1 MYLPWM
7 RYSARIPEYEQA
19 SFRGIDRNKAS
30 SDGSIYD
37 MRNIS
42 TDDFPLLSAVP
53 NRKTMDKMHDII
65 WYYGATEK
73 EYVIADKELGESYP
87 LWEGETAY
95 SIGDIVAYD
104 GSLYI
109 AVGIV
114 NDDNTI
120 PPSTSENFDLYTE
133 TTFAYDGVW
142 SENANCEV
150 NSVWYYNGNF
160 YRNLT
165 GESKNLEKDD
175 NWEETDIPNYKG
187 VYKHSYNYYS
197 GDIVMYSGKFY
208 EHLEYGND
216 TDGHYPSNETYWKP
230 SDISVWM
237 PDTEYGINAIVYDV
251 QSEKFYKHLN
261 AGKTIAPD
269 VDTANWEPYSFSKLY
284 YNNEEVIGLELMPN
298 KKECAYLNG
307 YIVILP
313 DNMFYRVDD
322 GTFGYLAGTKSG
334 SVDTSKYRG
343 IYYNSKNYDYPMKAG
358 IVKDTSMNKLKL
370 GFFGGN
376 LLMDIDEYSNVDLTK
391 IFRDGDVI
399 NVTQKRQKAHDEY
412 AIIRN
417 GSYVVE
423 TVEPSMLTF
432 VTGTFSG
439 ADIGDDALIGGNDG
453 YYYLGDVILSKGLP
467 EMEFLCVANNRMWG
481 CKEDTVYSSA
491 LGDVFSW
498 QRYSGLETDP
508 VYLEVGDIGKFTGCC
523 EYSGYP
529 TFFRE
534 NEIYRVYGSTASTF
548 ALQKVAEYGLR
559 KDSPHGWCVVDSVLY
574 FLSPQGMCAYA
585 GGVPGVISDDLQRE
599 LSEGVAG
606 TDGKKVYLSVN
617 EGDGRILYVY
627 DTQNRVW
634 SSETLTEQPL
644 GIINFNGELRLM
656 DSEGN
661 LLSLSKTTSEWQNE
675 ADTEMAYIE
684 FNDFYNDSLDSKH
697 LGGVIIRASVDPEY
711 DALEIYVQYD
721 SDGEWHNVGSIYN
734 QDNRKKVSDFRFFP
748 RKCDHYRL
756 RLECRGKFTIHL
768 LARQVEG

>member
-42 TDDFPLLSAVP
+42 TDDFPLLSTVP
-53 NRKTMDKMHDII
+53 NRKTMDKMHEII

-73 EYVIADKELGESYP
+73 EYVIAGNELGESYP
-87 LWEGETAY
+87 LWAKKTAY
-95 SIGDIVAYD
+95 SVDDIVAYD
-104 GSLYI
+104 GMLYI
-109 AVGIV
+109 AIKSVR
-114 NDDNTI
+114 DDNTT
-120 PPSTSENFDLYTE
+120 PPSTSEDFDLYTE
-133 TTFAYDGVW
+133 TTFSYDGVW
-142 SENANCEV
+142 S
-150 NSVWYYNGNF
+150 SS
-160 YRNLT
+160 
-165 GESKNLEKDD
+165 GEYALNDVLYH
-175 NWEETDIPNYKG
+175 N
-187 VYKHSYNYYS
+187 
-197 GDIVMYSGKFY
+197 GKFY
-208 EHLEYGND
+208 RKTTEN
-216 TDGHYPSNETYWKP
+216 TTNTP
-230 SDISVWM
+230 
-237 PDTEYGINAIVYDV
+237 PDE
-251 QSEKFYKHLN
+251 
-261 AGKTIAPD
+261 D
-269 VDTANWEPYSFSKLY
+269 VDNWKQYTYAKLY
-284 YNNEEVIGLELMPN
+284 YDGKEISGLELIPC

-322 GTFGYLAGTKSG
+322 GTFGYLSGTKSG
-334 SVDTSKYRG
+334 RINTSDYQG
-343 IYYNSKNYDYPMKAG
+343 LFYNNKHYDYPMRAG
-358 IVKDTSMNKLKL
+358 ILKDASMNKLKL

-376 LLMDIDEYSNVDLTK
+376 SLMDIDEYSNVDLTK

-399 NVTQKRQKAHDEY
+399 NVTQERQKAHDEY

-423 TVEPSMLTF
+423 NVEPSMLTF

-599 LSEGVAG
+599 LSEGFAG

-644 GIINFNGELRLM
+644 GIINLNGELRLM

-661 LLSLSKTTSEWQNE
+661 LLSLSKTVSEWQNE
-675 ADTEMAYIE
+675 ADTEIAYIE